1 MYRMCSAIVRF
12 PLPTS
17 SMLTSLWPQ
26 KLTEL
31 RTKEFPFRISAMQYQ
46 YSVMSPD
53 MRHES
58 PVHATN
64 NRFENPPGYPVIGQ
78 ATCT

>member
-1 MYRMCSAIVRF
+1 VFSDSEVSVTDFKHVDVVMAPEV
-12 PLPTS
+12 
-17 SMLTSLWPQ
+17 
-26 KLTEL
+26 

-58 PVHATN
+58 PVQ
-64 NRFENPPGYPVIGQ
+64 RIIDLKILQ
-78 ATCT
+78 DILL